1 MAARTAPKRRI
12 NNLSDSKNA
21 TKVELVTGA
30 LFLIGGDVRFIM
42 LDELAL
48 ACHRLM
54 PDVFSWPEYSWLP
67 NLDSVRV
74 TLVDAKRAGVIDE
87 GNEGRGH
94 TLKGIRLSSLGREW
108 AERNVL
114 LLASLRHRLPEP
126 SRYTKR
132 SSAELAAVAVFSAGM
147 VDKAPMVSR
156 ERVIAEAY
164 RLFPERFALSNFP
177 GWPDS
182 ARVEQAARDSA
193 WLALSPKGWR
203 IRPEH
208 RETVEELRTA
218 LHVENQEGFGAS
230 ERRQVKGVS
239 QRAVQVVAR
248 SLLFKRYSVAPEQ
261 LQVGEEDV
269 CDILSVTLESSPET
283 IRKHLESM
291 VRLLETA
298 ERWEMVEFLKWMG
311 RWLQERDFRLA

>member
-1 MAARTAPKRRI
+1 MATRTASRRRI
-12 NNLSDSKNA
+12 KNVSDSKGA

-87 GNEGRGH
+87 GSEGRGH
-94 TLKGIRLSSLGREW
+94 TLKGIRLSALGREW
-108 AERNVL
+108 AECNAPF
-114 LLASLRHRLPEP
+114 LASLRQRLPEP
-126 SRYTKR
+126 ARYAKC
-132 SSAELAAVAVFSAGM
+132 SSADLAAVAVFSAGM
-147 VDKAPMVSR
+147 VDKASLVSR

-208 RETVEELRTA
+208 QEMVEKLRAA

-230 ERRQVKGVS
+230 ERRQVKGTS
-239 QRAVQVVAR
+239 QRAVQLVAR
-248 SLLFKRYSVAPEQ
+248 SPLFKRYRAEPAQ
-261 LQVGEEDV
+261 LQVDEEDV

-298 ERWEMVEFLKWMG
+298 ERWDMVEFLKWMG
-311 RWLQERDFRLA
+311 RWLQEHDFRLA

>member
-1 MAARTAPKRRI
+1 MTARTAPKRRI
-12 NNLSDSKNA
+12 KNVSDARNA

-30 LFLIGGDVRFIM
+30 LFLIGGDVRFVM

-74 TLVDAKRAGVIDE
+74 TIVDAKRAGVIDE
-87 GNEGRGH
+87 STEARGH

-108 AERNVL
+108 AERNAP
-114 LLASLRHRLPEP
+114 LLASLRRRLPEP
-126 SRYTKR
+126 SRYAKR
-132 SSAELAAVAVFSAGM
+132 PSAELAAVAVFSAGM
-147 VDKAPMVSR
+147 VDRAPLVSR

-164 RLFPERFALSNFP
+164 RLFPERFALSNFA

-193 WLALSPKGWR
+193 WIILSPEGWM
-203 IRPEH
+203 IHAKH
-208 RETVEELRTA
+208 REMVEKLRAA

-239 QRAVQVVAR
+239 QRAVHVVAR
-248 SLLFKRYSVAPEQ
+248 SPLFKRYRVEPEQ
-261 LQVGEEDV
+261 LQVSEEDV

-283 IRKHLESM
+283 LRKHLESM

-298 ERWEMVEFLKWMG
+298 ERWEMVEFLKWLG
-311 RWLQERDFRLA
+311 RWLQERDFKLA